1 MKNTR
6 STREAETRAN
16 EMLESYNM
24 NQSSALDVPVRIKK
38 DGYSYAW
45 VRKDLRGEMDGRV
58 EEMAAKGWALVP
70 ADRAGTT
77 SLDPLE
83 RNPLAKK
90 YYCYKDLILMERPEE
105 FSRRETET
113 LNRFNENKIRSL
125 RGVSNDIGSFAAP
138 IKSINSF

>member
-24 NQSSALDVPVRIKK
+24 NQSSALDVPARIKK

-105 FSRRETET
+105 FSRRETEE

-125 RGVSNDIGSFAAP
+125 RGVSNDIGSFGAP